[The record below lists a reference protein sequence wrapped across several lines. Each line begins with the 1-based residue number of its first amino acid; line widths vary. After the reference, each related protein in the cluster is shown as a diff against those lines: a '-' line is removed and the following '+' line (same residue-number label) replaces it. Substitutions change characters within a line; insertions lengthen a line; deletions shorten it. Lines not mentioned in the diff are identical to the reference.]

1 MLQDLRELYSAYAED
16 RTANLPAPIPFSVY
30 AKEEIAF
37 SSSEEYEATV
47 KYWYD
52 IYKNSVPVVT
62 VPTDNPRPAIRTFKS
77 KRIDFALDIEIL
89 ANLKTN
95 RSDCRCEFSIDLV
108 NLF

>member
-1 MLQDLRELYSAYAED
+1 MLQDLENFILLMLKIEQQTYQ
-16 RTANLPAPIPFSVY
+16 LIPFSVY

-37 SSSEEYEATV
+37 SNTEEYEATV

-77 KRIDFALDIEIL
+77 KY
-89 ANLKTN
+89 
-95 RSDCRCEFSIDLV
+95 
-108 NLF
+108 

>member
-1 MLQDLRELYSAYAED
+1 MLQDLENFILLMLKIEQQTYQ
-16 RTANLPAPIPFSVY
+16 LIPFSVY

-77 KRIDFALDIEIL
+77 KY
-89 ANLKTN
+89 
-95 RSDCRCEFSIDLV
+95 
-108 NLF
+108 